1 MRRPFVRALARPLVL
16 AAAAAAIPLV
26 STAPAAADGI
36 VVGGFPIDAAESP
49 WTVALSSRD
58 RFGGTRSGQ
67 FCGAVAVGRTTV
79 LTAAHCLGEDVLG
92 MPAGQV
98 RDLKVVVGRTDLRSD
113 EGQEIPVRETW
124 VNPAYDGVSNAG
136 DFAVLTLAGQLPENA
151 VIGMAGPGDAAY
163 ASDTPA
169 TVYGWGDVT
178 GAGDYPYGLRAARVR
193 VLSDAL
199 CERAY
204 PGSADGTYRAD
215 SMLCAGERVGGRD
228 ACQGDSGGP
237 LVAQG
242 RLIGLVSWG
251 SGCGRPGSPG
261 VYTRVSDALR
271 KLGWEHVAQKPKA
284 GSKASR
290 GEAAEKLPEAPRR
303 AS

>member
-1 MRRPFVRALARPLVL
+1 MRRRTIRALARPLVL

-26 STAPAAADGI
+26 TPTTAAADGI
-36 VVGGFPIDAAESP
+36 VVGGFPIDSADSP
-49 WTVALSSRD
+49 WTVALASRD

-92 MPAGQV
+92 TSPGKV
-98 RDLKVVVGRTDLRSD
+98 RDLKVVTGRTDLRSAD
-113 EGQEIPVRETW
+113 GQEISVRETW

-136 DFAVLTLAGQLPENA
+136 DFAVLTLAENLPDKA
-151 VIGMAGPGDAAY
+151 VIAMAAAGDPAY
-163 ASDTPA
+163 AAETAA

-178 GAGDYPYGLRAARVR
+178 GAGDYPYHLRAASVR
-193 VLSDAL
+193 VLPDAL
-199 CERAY
+199 CEQAY

-261 VYTRVSDALR
+261 VYTRVSDVIR
-271 KLGWEHVAQKPKA
+271 KLGWDRPT
-284 GSKASR
+284 
-290 GEAAEKLPEAPRR
+290 
-303 AS
+303 